1 MTDLT
6 ELPHAL
12 NRSTKV
18 LLVMDVVESV
28 RLMAFDEDDFVRR
41 WQQLVQQAEQRILP
55 QHGGRIVKSL
65 GDGLMLEFANAAGC
79 VRAAF
84 DLQIF
89 SRLANQ
95 DLAEDRQM
103 HLRMG
108 GHVAGFVTDKHDI
121 YGTDFNLTARFAT
134 LAGPGDVVISAELR
148 DCLPA
153 GLDADIEDLGECHL
167 KHLSEPIQV
176 YRAWPVNDLARVP
189 AAAHATAPDFRPT
202 VAVIPFEARSN

>member
-1 MTDLT
+1 
-6 ELPHAL
+6 
-12 NRSTKV
+12 
-18 LLVMDVVESV
+18 
-28 RLMAFDEDDFVRR
+28 
-41 WQQLVQQAEQRILP
+41 
-55 QHGGRIVKSL
+55 
-65 GDGLMLEFANAAGC
+65 
-79 VRAAF
+79 
-84 DLQIF
+84 
-89 SRLANQ
+89 
-95 DLAEDRQM
+95 M

-202 VAVIPFEARSN
+202 VAVIPFEARSNEPEHFVIGELLADGIIAKLSRSADLRVISRLSTTAL